1 MFFDIKWHDVPSFI
15 AWFLAICSYPLLW
28 LFSIPPVDSMHW
40 CIVFVIEEKQ
50 CTVFKFNDS
59 ERSIWQRIWAL
70 SMWNSISVVI
80 EEKQWIFYCFFFHFE
95 LVLFH
100 LLWTHV
106 FCKMGFLLSLNFLD
120 FLSDLFRHESY
131 WIFFLNMKRFF
142 LSKNFLVWK
151 DYKFNCF

>member
-1 MFFDIKWHDVPSFI
+1 
-15 AWFLAICSYPLLW
+15 
-28 LFSIPPVDSMHW
+28 
-40 CIVFVIEEKQ
+40 
-50 CTVFKFNDS
+50 
-59 ERSIWQRIWAL
+59 
-70 SMWNSISVVI
+70 
-80 EEKQWIFYCFFFHFE
+80 
-95 LVLFH
+95 VLFH

-131 WIFFLNMKRFF
+131 WIFLNMKRFF